1 MPGFWRT
8 QLAMAASCGQLGQ
21 QAAANEALQTLRMQR
36 PEIAQRSRQELA
48 IWWQPDMVEH
58 LIVGLRKAG
67 LEG

>member
-1 MPGFWRT
+1 VIVLSETSFLSPLFW
-8 QLAMAASCGQLGQ
+8 SGQ
-21 QAAANEALQTLRMQR
+21 QAAANEALQTLLMQR
-36 PEIAQRSRQELA
+36 PEIAQLSRQELA